1 MKCLPGS
8 VQGLA
13 RAGAPMKPR
22 GPGKRHAVG
31 TLSPKGLRPR
41 ELDVPVRIRA
51 GACPGCKPGQLRKAS
66 GVDFPAMKAG
76 LVLVRGNGAGRL

>member
-13 RAGAPMKPR
+13 LAEAPIKPR

-41 ELDVPVRIRA
+41 ELDVPVRICP
-51 GACPGCKPGQLRKAS
+51 GACPGYKPVMRYS
-66 GVDFPAMKAG
+66 P
-76 LVLVRGNGAGRL
+76 